1 MNESVNLA
9 KDIGNANLGPDP
21 KVSFVTVCYRTP
33 GLIRML
39 LKGIEAANLKFPFEY
54 FLVNNAPDD
63 GTSQM
68 VKERFPWVKV
78 IDAPRNVGFGAG
90 NNFALKRARGAYVML
105 LNPDLTIFPDELEK
119 LVKFMDEH
127 QDVAFS
133 GPILLNPD
141 GTRQDSC
148 YRFPTPMYALYRRS
162 FLGRTP
168 AGRRYVHH
176 FLMRDVQLDERP
188 LEVDVLMGSAIMMR
202 RTALNE
208 IGLFDENFFMYL
220 EEMDICRRAWEKR
233 WRVAYVP
240 QAKLVHYHQRES
252 HIDWPWHLI
261 TNRPARAHIVSALYY
276 FRKYWRKPHP
286 HLQTRPI
293 E

>member
-1 MNESVNLA
+1 MNETVNLA
-9 KDIGNANLGPDP
+9 KETGNANLGPDP
-21 KVSFVTVCYRTP
+21 KVSFITVCYRTP

-39 LKGIEAANLKFPFEY
+39 LKGIEAADLKFPFEY
-54 FLVNNAPDD
+54 FFVNNAPDD

-90 NNFALKRARGAYVML
+90 NNLALKRARGHYVML

-119 LVKFMDEH
+119 LAKFMDEH
-127 QDVAFS
+127 LDVAFS

-202 RTALNE
+202 RSALGE
-208 IGLFDENFFMYL
+208 IGLFDEKFFMYL
-220 EEMDICRRAWEKR
+220 EEMDICRRAWEKNGGWLMCR
-233 WRVAYVP
+233 RPGWC
-240 QAKLVHYHQRES
+240 
-252 HIDWPWHLI
+252 I
-261 TNRPARAHIVSALYY
+261 TTNARAILIG
-276 FRKYWRKPHP
+276 RG
-286 HLQTRPI
+286 T
-293 E
+293 